1 MLLSTVTFMKASPA
15 VLATATG
22 GAAAAASAAGAPEP
36 WGDPATGGP
45 PGGGVGVCADVE
57 EKTHGEAIATAK
69 AVANTIPA
77 QLKIPAVRFR
87 CDARFMSPPYRE
99 AVVFLVQAR
108 LAR

>member
-1 MLLSTVTFMKASPA
+1 
-15 VLATATG
+15 
-22 GAAAAASAAGAPEP
+22 
-36 WGDPATGGP
+36 
-45 PGGGVGVCADVE
+45 VE

-69 AVANTIPA
+69 AVANAIPA

-87 CDARFMSPPYRE
+87 CDARFISPPYRE